1 MAQNDLVEVTGNAS
15 TASIL
20 RGVSSSYPTA
30 PGAGSNCFAFESQDN
45 GTGVVALYFTMVG
58 CNPTSMGAQISAA
71 LQRGPSAGLIS
82 FAPFVFCALTNP
94 NAEGV
99 AYILGLGDS
108 DPSHIVLRKGDL
120 ASGLPDLAPGTQGVL
135 ARSTA
140 TYPAETWYHLQL
152 EVVLNS
158 NGEVVICCY
167 ANDLTVNTVSSPVW
181 LPIPGL
187 ASFIDDPLGV
197 NSGSPPLTAGRM
209 GIGFHSSDVARV
221 GLIDYVVPLAQ
232 SS

>member
-1 MAQNDLVEVTGNAS
+1 MSQNDLAEVTGNAS

-20 RGVSSSYPTA
+20 RGVSSSFTTA
-30 PGAGSNCFAFESQDN
+30 PGAGVNCFAFESQDN
-45 GTGVVALYFTMVG
+45 GTGVVARYFTMSG
-58 CNPTSMGAQISAA
+58 CNPTPKGAQISAA
-71 LQRGPSAGLIS
+71 LQRGPSAGLTS
-82 FAPFVFCALTNP
+82 FAVFLFASLTNP

-140 TYPAETWYHLQL
+140 TYPAETWYHLRL
-152 EVVLNS
+152 EVILNAS
-158 NGEVVICCY
+158 GEVVVNGY
-167 ANDLTVNTVSSPVW
+167 ANDLTANTVSSPVW

-187 ASFIDDPLGV
+187 TSVIDDPLGV
-197 NSGSPPLTAGRM
+197 TSGSVPLTAGRM
-209 GIGFHSSDVARV
+209 GFGFHSSDVARV
-221 GLIDYVVPLAQ
+221 GLVDYVVPLAQ
-232 SS
+232 A